1 LQRSGEK
8 MKELWNRFMALFPG
22 KDGTQAARLVLV
34 GLSLGLLVLWGGD
47 LFNLVFPF
55 ARGSGPSSG
64 TAAQSQGPSTDAKLS
79 DLRQREAALEAE
91 LDAKLSRIAGAGKVR
106 SSVSLLSGPKL
117 EITADLSTERTET
130 TETDPAGGKRTQVTT
145 SERTQHVLQ
154 QGTGNN
160 APVVTQEFRPSIAG
174 VLVVADGA
182 SNAIVR
188 QKLHQAV
195 YTMLGIPPNRVTVMP
210 AGGGHG

>member
-22 KDGTQAARLVLV
+22 KDGTQAARLVAV
-34 GLSLGLLVLWGGD
+34 GLLLGLLALWGGD
-47 LFNLVFPF
+47 LFSLVFPF
-55 ARGSGPSSG
+55 ARTSAPSSG
-64 TAAQSQGPSTDAKLS
+64 TSAQSQGPSTDAKS
-79 DLRQREAALEAE
+79 SELRKREAALEAE
-91 LDAKLSRIAGAGKVR
+91 LDAKLSRIAGVGKVR

-117 EITADLSTERTET
+117 EITADLSTDRTET

-145 SERTQHVLQ
+145 SERTQHLLQ

-160 APVVTQEFRPSIAG
+160 APVVTQELRAQIAG
-174 VLVVADGA
+174 ILVVADGA
-182 SNAIVR
+182 SNAVVR
-188 QKLHQAV
+188 QQLHQAV
-195 YTMLGIPPNRVTVMP
+195 YIMLGIPASRVTVMP